1 MIPCAISYLMSC
13 AINIKW
19 LEGVWATST
28 IGGRVNRRDKK
39 AAAQM
44 NVKASLTLSLT
55 VLTWGSFSPENVLC
69 GPHSLVRFMR
79 VK

>member
-44 NVKASLTLSLT
+44 TVKSITDSQLDGAHVGLIFT
-55 VLTWGSFSPENVLC
+55 
-69 GPHSLVRFMR
+69 
-79 VK
+79 

>member
-1 MIPCAISYLMSC
+1 MTPCAISSMSC

-19 LEGVWATST
+19 LEGVWAATT

-44 NVKASLTLSLT
+44 NARSITDSQLDSAHVGLIRE
-55 VLTWGSFSPENVLC
+55 FI
-69 GPHSLVRFMR
+69 H
-79 VK
+79 